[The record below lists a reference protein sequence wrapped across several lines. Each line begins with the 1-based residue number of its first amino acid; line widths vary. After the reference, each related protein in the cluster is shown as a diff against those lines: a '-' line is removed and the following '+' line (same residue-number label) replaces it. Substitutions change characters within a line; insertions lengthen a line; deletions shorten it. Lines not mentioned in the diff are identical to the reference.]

1 LSCSFFSSPAVLLAR
16 LTPGVELKVG
26 ADGQLAAFFDD
37 NSVPFDASGAAAA
50 RAAAAL
56 VEGLPLAPSEPGDAA
71 ARNEVEKLVR
81 RLSIHGLVE
90 YRLARDGVD
99 IVVVEPQMR
108 DYAPRFA
115 PVDEMRPLALSR
127 FAYLR
132 RRGADMVIESP
143 RAGALF
149 RLCDAEV
156 AALIAGLAAPRTFGE
171 LVTAPGW
178 RGVELLSLL
187 IACDILFAPGSS
199 DRGLRAAEGD
209 ADLVLWDFHDLL
221 FHARSTFGRHANPTG
236 GRYAFADIMEP
247 LPAVRP
253 SWPGEA
259 IMLAPFG
266 APPEKPATPFA
277 QLLLKRHSTRSFDAD
292 YPITLRELAW
302 LLGAAA
308 RIVTVRRVYE
318 DDDEQ
323 FWTDIAVRPY
333 PSGGASYEL
342 ELYLAVDTCEGLGRG
357 FYHYDSDRHA
367 LVLIPTAEHHL
378 RAMLG
383 GAQAATG
390 AKAPPQILLTMAAR
404 FGRVSWKYSGF
415 AYQLVLKDVGV
426 LMQTLYLMAT
436 DLDLGS
442 CAIGACD
449 IDLFARMT
457 GIAFHIEGAVG
468 QMMVGH
474 ASEDDGAD

>member
-1 LSCSFFSSPAVLLAR
+1 LLAR
-16 LTPGVELKVG
+16 LTPGVVLQLG
-26 ADGQLAAFFDD
+26 ADGHLTATFDD
-37 NSVPFDASGAAAA
+37 KSVPIGIFPAAAA
-50 RAAAAL
+50 EAAAAL
-56 VEGLPLAPSEPGDAA
+56 AEGMPLAAGAGDTAL
-71 ARNEVEKLVR
+71 RDGLEKIVR
-81 RLSIHGLVE
+81 RLALYGLVE
-90 YRLARDGVD
+90 YRLAREGID

-108 DYAPRFA
+108 DYFPRFA
-115 PVDEMRPLALSR
+115 PVEETRPLALSR

-143 RAGALF
+143 RSGALF

-156 AALIAGLAAPRTFGE
+156 AAQIASLANPRTIAE
-171 LVTAPGW
+171 LAIAPGW
-178 RGVELLSLL
+178 RGGELLSLL
-187 IACDILFAPGSS
+187 LDCHILFFAAS
-199 DRGLRAAEGD
+199 DDRSLRAAEGD
-209 ADLVLWDFHDLL
+209 DDLVLWDFHDLL
-221 FHARSTFGRHANPTG
+221 FHSRSTFGRHANPTG
-236 GRYAFADIMEP
+236 GRYAYADVMEP

-253 SWPGEA
+253 AWPGEA
-259 IMLAPFG
+259 IALAPFG
-266 APPEKPATPFA
+266 TPPDKAAASFA
-277 QLLLKRHSTRSFDAD
+277 ELLHRRHSTRSFNAAD
-292 YPITLRELAW
+292 PISLKELAW

-308 RIVTVRRVYE
+308 RIVTVRRIYE

-342 ELYLAVDTCEGLGRG
+342 ELYLAVDTCDGLARG
-357 FYHYDSDRHA
+357 FYHYDADRHA
-367 LVLIPTAEHHL
+367 LVPIPTTEQYL
-378 RAMLG
+378 RTTLA
-383 GAQAATG
+383 GAQSATG
-390 AKAPPQILLTMAAR
+390 AKAPPQIVMTMAAR

-457 GIAFHIEGAVG
+457 GIPFHVEGAVG
-468 QMMVGH
+468 QMMVGR
-474 ASEDDGAD
+474 ASDDDSSG